1 MRSAAPIRL
10 SSFLVNVADLLGLAS
25 VDQALLRFETALR
38 RSVMVDDPF
47 LSGIAGH
54 LISAGGKRL
63 RPSLALAAA
72 ATAGPGGLGEAVV
85 QGGVAVELVHLAS
98 LHHDDVMDEA
108 DRRRTVSSVNARWG
122 NLVAVVTGD
131 FLLARA
137 AGIAA
142 SLGSDAASLLAYTLG
157 RMCEGQVAEVHAM
170 FDPERPEAAYM
181 TAIAGKTAS
190 LTSCACRIGALTAGL
205 GTGEQEALG
214 EFGEAFGLVFQIR
227 DDILDVVATE
237 DDLGKEAGQDLAK
250 GIYTLPV
257 LIALEDPDVG
267 PELRSLLGVPLDQA
281 ARLAARSLVTE
292 SGAIADA
299 VKEARRWA
307 DVAANAVSALGRG
320 EAVKA
325 LAGLPHA
332 LMDTVPVPAA

>member
-1 MRSAAPIRL
+1 
-10 SSFLVNVADLLGLAS
+10 
-25 VDQALLRFETALR
+25 
-38 RSVMVDDPF
+38 
-47 LSGIAGH
+47 
-54 LISAGGKRL
+54 
-63 RPSLALAAA
+63 
-72 ATAGPGGLGEAVV
+72 
-85 QGGVAVELVHLAS
+85 
-98 LHHDDVMDEA
+98 
-108 DRRRTVSSVNARWG
+108 
-122 NLVAVVTGD
+122 
-131 FLLARA
+131 
-137 AGIAA
+137 
-142 SLGSDAASLLAYTLG
+142 
-157 RMCEGQVAEVHAM
+157 
-170 FDPERPEAAYM
+170 
-181 TAIAGKTAS
+181 S

-205 GTGEQEALG
+205 GNGEQEALG

-307 DVAANAVSALGRG
+307 DVAANAVSSLGRG

>member
-1 MRSAAPIRL
+1 MA
-10 SSFLVNVADLLGLAS
+10 VNVADLLGLPS
-25 VDQALLRFETALR
+25 IDRALLRFESALR
-38 RSVMVDDPF
+38 RSVMVEDPF

-54 LISAGGKRL
+54 LIAAGGKRL

-72 ATAGPGGLGEAVV
+72 ATAGQPVLGDAVV

-142 SLGSDAASLLAYTLG
+142 SLGSEAASLLAHTLG

-170 FDPERPEAAYM
+170 FDPNRPEHAYM

-190 LTSCACRIGALTAGL
+190 LTACACQIGALTAGL
-205 GTGEQEALG
+205 GGMDQEALG
-214 EFGEAFGLVFQIR
+214 TFGEAFGMVFQIR
-227 DDILDVVATE
+227 DDILDVVASDE
-237 DDLGKEAGQDLAK
+237 DLGKEAGQDLAN

-257 LIALEDPDVG
+257 LIALADPDVG
-267 PELRSLLGVPLDQA
+267 PELRSLLGVPLEPSG
-281 ARLAARSLVTE
+281 RLAARALVAE
-292 SGAIADA
+292 SGAIAGA
-299 VKEARRWA
+299 VREARRWA
-307 DVAANAVSALGRG
+307 EIASDAVSRLGNG
-320 EAVKA
+320 SAVRA
-325 LAGLPHA
+325 LARLPHE
-332 LMDTVPVPAA
+332 LMDTVPVPAG